1 MLNYSYSEFAM
12 IYSLYFSHYLFGGR
26 LVKRTQYF
34 VYKFKDIL
42 EKINNFF
49 KIPKNKP
56 IVRILYS

>member
-1 MLNYSYSEFAM
+1 MLNYSHSEFAM

-42 EKINNFF
+42 EK
-49 KIPKNKP
+49 NK
-56 IVRILYS
+56 